1 MATNYLIFFAFLQTT
16 SAIVLTANVSTVP
29 LMYLMTTEA
38 LGHRSSHPLWT
49 AMQTTGQENTMLPE
63 TSNNVNHEVHEAVH
77 LPRGEH
83 PECQKLHQGN
93 ITHSKPVSSNSAHS
107 NNYFLANYPDVDR
120 IRQSFIWA
128 PQTVYEAPFTS
139 KGIVKCVKK
148 HVTGYL
154 YLPATE
160 PYLFK
165 AKYRYV

>member
-1 MATNYLIFFAFLQTT
+1 
-16 SAIVLTANVSTVP
+16 
-29 LMYLMTTEA
+29 
-38 LGHRSSHPLWT
+38 
-49 AMQTTGQENTMLPE
+49 MQKTGQENTMLPE
-63 TSNNVNHEVHEAVH
+63 TSNNMDPEIHAALH
-77 LPRGEH
+77 LPGD
-83 PECQKLHQGN
+83 PENQKMHHCN
-93 ITHSKPVSSNSAHS
+93 TTYPKHVSSSSTHSNI
-107 NNYFLANYPDVDR
+107 YFLANYPDVDR
-120 IRQSFIWA
+120 IRQSSIWA